1 MCVCQMFPAL
11 SGAEILAIEPP
22 KTSQTSRGCRPQS
35 SPQDK
40 VHTAIFCIFTY
51 PILDQRRGLQYLCQR
66 YDILLIGHL
75 GLLDAPVAMTLT

>member
-1 MCVCQMFPAL
+1 MFPAL